1 MRNVTASSFSG
12 QAAANGY
19 SPSVPISV
27 YRELA
32 AELQA
37 TRAMLDSL
45 NSQNQNLVK
54 QNQQLRTEAEKVVQA
69 AMHLQKA
76 AGTAQPISR
85 NLAAEVAIRP
95 DIVVETDYLTPE
107 PVRSAP
113 KRFVVKPASVDPSV
127 NPERLYTHQE
137 DQRPRRSAP
146 SESSGELGGAWLAFV
161 IVLIV
166 ISAFGAGFMI
176 VRPFLPTR

>member
-12 QAAANGY
+12 QASANGY
-19 SPSVPISV
+19 APSVPISV

-69 AMHLQKA
+69 AMQLQKA
-76 AGTAQPISR
+76 AGTTQPISR
-85 NLAAEVAIRP
+85 NLTAEVAIRP

-107 PVRSAP
+107 PVRAVP
-113 KRFVVKPASVDPSV
+113 RRFVSKPEPVEPSV

-137 DQRPRRSAP
+137 EPRSRRSAP
-146 SESSGELGGAWLAFV
+146 TESSSELGGVWLAFV

-166 ISAFGAGFMI
+166 ISAFGAGFLI
-176 VRPFLPTR
+176 VRPFLPSR